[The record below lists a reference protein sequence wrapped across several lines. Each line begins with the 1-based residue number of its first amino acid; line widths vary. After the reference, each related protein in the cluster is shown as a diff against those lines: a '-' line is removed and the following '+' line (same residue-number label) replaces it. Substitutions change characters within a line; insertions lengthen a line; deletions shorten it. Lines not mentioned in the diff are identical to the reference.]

1 MMNVVDSRWGE
12 IAFSES
18 NLILD
23 LVFYDLIDI
32 NEDKIKPIFDS
43 LLVNRKIVVYVSM
56 MREKTNLY

>member
-1 MMNVVDSRWGE
+1 MMEAVDSRWGE

-23 LVFYDLIDI
+23 LVFYYLIDVSK
-32 NEDKIKPIFDS
+32 DKVNSFFDS

-56 MREKTNLY
+56 MREKTNVY